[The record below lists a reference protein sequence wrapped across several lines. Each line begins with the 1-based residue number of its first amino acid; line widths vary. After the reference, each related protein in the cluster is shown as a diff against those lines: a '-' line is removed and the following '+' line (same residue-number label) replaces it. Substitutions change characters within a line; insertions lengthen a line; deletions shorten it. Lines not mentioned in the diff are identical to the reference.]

1 MKRLC
6 LILLLAACKEEA
18 PLPLPVAL
26 TEESAGHYC
35 QMLLLEHE
43 GPKGQVHLDGALAPL
58 FFSQVSDTLAYLA
71 MPEQSHA
78 VTVTYV
84 QDMTGA
90 TWAAPG
96 PWIDARAAFYVTGS
110 DATGGMGAPETV
122 PFATRAAAEGF
133 ASVHGGRVTG
143 FDELAATADGAPV
156 DTGFDDADMAQRM
169 RRLAGGEG

>member
-6 LILLLAACKEEA
+6 LILLLSACKEEA

-96 PWIDARAAFYVTGS
+96 SWIDARQAFYVTGS
-110 DATGGMGAPETV
+110 DATGGMGAPEMV

-133 ASVHGGRVTG
+133 ALAHGGRVAVLDDIKALG
-143 FDELAATADGAPV
+143 EGAPLPA
-156 DTGFDDADMAQRM
+156 DDADMAQRM
-169 RRLAGGEG
+169 RRLSGGEG

>member
-6 LILLLAACKEEA
+6 LVLLLAACREEA
-18 PLPLPVAL
+18 ALPLPVAL
-26 TEESAGHYC
+26 TEESAGYYC

-43 GPKGQVHLDGALAPL
+43 GPKGQVHLQGMPAPL
-58 FFSQVSDTLAYLA
+58 YFSQVSDTLAYLA

-78 VTVTYV
+78 VTVAYV

-96 PWIDARAAFYVTGS
+96 AWIDARQAFYVTGS
-110 DATGGMGAPETV
+110 QARGGMGAPEAV

-133 ASVHGGRVTG
+133 AREQGGVVTAFGETRVFPG
-143 FDELAATADGAPV
+143 ESAEEESG
-156 DTGFDDADMAQRM
+156 GMAERL
-169 RRLAGGEG
+169 RRLSGGEG